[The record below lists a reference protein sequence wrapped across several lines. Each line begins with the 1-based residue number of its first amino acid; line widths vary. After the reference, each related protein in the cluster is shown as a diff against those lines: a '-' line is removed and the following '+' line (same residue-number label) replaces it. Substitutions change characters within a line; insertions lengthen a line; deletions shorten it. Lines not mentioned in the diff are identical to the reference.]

1 MGDMELVLLIGGA
14 WCALLTLVVAL
25 LTVASR
31 TDDRTDELLGGI
43 DRAPARRP
51 RFTERTPERELPGRA
66 PARDRATATGA

>member
-1 MGDMELVLLIGGA
+1 MELVLLIGGA
-14 WCALLTLVVAL
+14 WCALLTLGVAL

-31 TDDRTDELLGGI
+31 DDDRTDELLGGI
-43 DRAPARRP
+43 DRAPARRS